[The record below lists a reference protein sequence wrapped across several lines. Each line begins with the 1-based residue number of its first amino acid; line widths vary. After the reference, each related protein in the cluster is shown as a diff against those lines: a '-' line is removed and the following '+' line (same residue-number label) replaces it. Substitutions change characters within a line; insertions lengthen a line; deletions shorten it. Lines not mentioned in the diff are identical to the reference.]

1 MSIETLR
8 IPQLGEGLH
17 EAMLVEYLCQPG
29 TWVKRDQP
37 IYVLETDKATT
48 EVESPVE
55 GRLVAWLV
63 EPGQTLPIGFEI
75 GQIESTLSAD
85 SRTTSMASGPE
96 SAIEAEIRELSEELK
111 PAKELA
117 TERDSQSTYR
127 VDAVEVESAA
137 HALKGPHRRRRTDGV
152 KVPPRTLR
160 HLRALGVTEQLDRIP
175 SRSGKLMPEDV
186 DRYLATGQ
194 ETSSVPRRTDS
205 LPSAYKP
212 ENRPTAPASEVPL
225 QSTGWYDEHP
235 MPKDQLV
242 LNYRLLRGL
251 QQVVPATA
259 IVEVDWTRIS
269 EARAASKSQGGPTGF
284 LMMLWCVA
292 RSLAAF
298 PALRSTLVRDG
309 RVIRTFKHVD
319 LGIAVALPDDRLV
332 TAVVPQADA
341 LTQAQFWAAAADRI
355 ALARSGRDQ
364 ASDRVTFTVSNV
376 GTFGLQAGVPVVVP
390 PAVATMALG
399 EVQARPIP
407 DGDSWR
413 FQQRATLGLTFDH
426 RMLNGLGAGRFLA
439 DLGKRIAEFT
449 LE

>member
-29 TWVKRDQP
+29 SWVKRDQP

-75 GQIESTLSAD
+75 GRIESEVP
-85 SRTTSMASGPE
+85 TSVSDQRELAAPE
-96 SAIEAEIRELSEELK
+96 AAIEAEVRGLAEEVSPRAELRAEVDDQ
-111 PAKELA
+111 
-117 TERDSQSTYR
+117 RRFR
-127 VDAVEVESAA
+127 VDVGNTSAVQG
-137 HALKGPHRRRRTDGV
+137 LKGPHRRRREDGV

-160 HLRALGVTEQLDRIP
+160 HLRSLGVTEQLDRIP
-175 SRSGKLMPEDV
+175 SRNGKLMPEDV

-194 ETSSVPRRTDS
+194 DVSSAPRRTDS

-212 ENRPTAPASEVPL
+212 EVRPVQPVSESPL

-235 MPKDQLV
+235 VPKDQLV

-259 IVEVDWTRIS
+259 IVEVDWTRIAA
-269 EARAASKSQGGPTGF
+269 ARAASKAQGGPTGF

-292 RSLAAF
+292 QSLASF

-309 RVIRTFKHVD
+309 RVMRTFKHVD

-332 TAVVPQADA
+332 TAVVPQADT
-341 LTQAQFWAAAADRI
+341 LSQSQFWAAAADRI

-364 ASDRVTFTVSNV
+364 ANDRVTFTVSNV

-399 EVQARPIP
+399 EVQPRPIP

-413 FQQRATLGLTFDH
+413 FQQRATIGLTFDH
-426 RMLNGLGAGRFLA
+426 RILNGLGAGRFLA
-439 DLGKRIAEFT
+439 DLGKRISEFT
-449 LE
+449 LQ